1 MIEEK
6 ITNKIEKLATY
17 EAMCKNALYELEL
30 SKPNQLDDFERKK
43 IESVLSRMFEN
54 EKDYLL
60 ENPTDY
66 FVINND

>member
-6 ITNKIEKLATY
+6 ITNEIEKLATY
-17 EAMCKNALYELEL
+17 EAICKNALYELQL
-30 SKPNQLDDFERKK
+30 SKPKQLMDFERKK

-54 EKDYLL
+54 EKDFLL

-66 FVINND
+66 FEINNN

>member
-6 ITNKIEKLATY
+6 ITNEIEKLATY
-17 EAMCKNALYELEL
+17 EAICKNALYELQL
-30 SKPNQLDDFERKK
+30 SKPNQLIDFERKK

-54 EKDYLL
+54 EKDFLL

-66 FVINND
+66 FDLNNN

>member
-6 ITNKIEKLATY
+6 ITNEIEELATY
-17 EAMCKNALYELEL
+17 EAICKNALYELQL
-30 SKPNQLDDFERKK
+30 SKPNQIIDYERKK
-43 IESVLSRMFEN
+43 IASILNRMFED
-54 EKDYLL
+54 EKDYLI